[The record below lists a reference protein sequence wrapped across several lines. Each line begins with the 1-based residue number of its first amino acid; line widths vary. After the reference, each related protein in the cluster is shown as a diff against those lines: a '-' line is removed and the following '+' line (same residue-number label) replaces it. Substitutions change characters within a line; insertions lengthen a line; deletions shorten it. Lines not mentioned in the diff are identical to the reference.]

1 VEHVSTWLA
10 EPAGRIRALI
20 EGSYPASP
28 VSGRSVTPGMLQRA
42 TYRDDPNS
50 PLWPG
55 LGFHR
60 AYLLLTDATR
70 DRPGDPVNR
79 RAGAARKEW
88 LFTVRVGYIVQPDSR
103 EVAAGS
109 CPDEDAATQ
118 LGHEDH
124 HAIEEALRWPDFWGD
139 TSPALSQVRPAGDV
153 TTSIVIPR
161 RRVFVSAQYSA
172 TLSYAPG
179 TAWT

>member
-1 VEHVSTWLA
+1 MSTWLA
-10 EPAGRIRALI
+10 EPTARVRAI
-20 EGSYPASP
+20 IDGSYPASP
-28 VSGRSVTPGMLQRA
+28 VTGRSVTAGRLVRA
-42 TYRDDPNS
+42 AYRGDPAD
-50 PLWPG
+50 LAWPG
-55 LGFHR
+55 VGFHGS
-60 AYLLLTDATR
+60 YLLITDVTR

-79 RAGAARKEW
+79 RAGSARKEW
-88 LFTVRVGYIVQPDSR
+88 LFTVRIGYIVQPDGR
-103 EVAAGS
+103 EVSTGACA
-109 CPDEDAATQ
+109 DEDAATQ

-139 TSPALSQVRPAGDV
+139 TSPALSQVRPASDV

-179 TAWT
+179 STWT